1 LKTILHVDMDAFY
14 ASVEQHD
21 TPALRGKPVIVGG
34 SSRRGVV
41 LAASYEVRPFGVHSA
56 MPMGEALRRAPHA
69 IVVPPRHDRYMD
81 VSAQAFGIFRRFT
94 PLVEPLSPDE
104 AFLDVTASRALF
116 GDGEAIAM
124 AIKKAIRSELGLTA
138 SAGVASSKFVA
149 KIASDLRKPDGLLV
163 VPADDV
169 AGFLAPL
176 PIERMWGVGPK
187 TAPRMRALGLAT
199 LGDLARA
206 DPEGMARHLGSWG
219 EHAVHL
225 ARGEDERDVDPEAA
239 ARSIGAEMTYEED
252 LVGSGAIART
262 LLEHARKVARRMVS
276 ADVSAR
282 IVVVK
287 VKYADFSLRTRRV
300 TLPEPVQDTDSLHQ
314 AAVRLLD
321 RFPLQDRR
329 VRLTGLSVGGI
340 VGGGPPRLLVPDG
353 ADRRTRLERV
363 TADIVKR
370 FDDRAVT
377 RATLI
382 DKGR

>member
-1 LKTILHVDMDAFY
+1 
-14 ASVEQHD
+14 
-21 TPALRGKPVIVGG
+21 
-34 SSRRGVV
+34 
-41 LAASYEVRPFGVHSA
+41 
-56 MPMGEALRRAPHA
+56 
-69 IVVPPRHDRYMD
+69 
-81 VSAQAFGIFRRFT
+81 
-94 PLVEPLSPDE
+94 
-104 AFLDVTASRALF
+104 
-116 GDGEAIAM
+116 
-124 AIKKAIRSELGLTA
+124 
-138 SAGVASSKFVA
+138 
-149 KIASDLRKPDGLLV
+149 
-163 VPADDV
+163 
-169 AGFLAPL
+169 
-176 PIERMWGVGPK
+176 
-187 TAPRMRALGLAT
+187 
-199 LGDLARA
+199 
-206 DPEGMARHLGSWG
+206 
-219 EHAVHL
+219 VHL